1 MPIFRFHWV
10 STACYHVGSPTI
22 MEILVNTGRLK
33 SCIGELVFQILFS
46 LPFYFSLSNF
56 PHHLISFLC
65 TSHCSHFLSLLLDYY
80 MSLSFHSPSCL
91 ITFFLY
97 SSLQQPYKFIVAD
110 VAMRENGF
118 CVHLQ
123 TLQIPAALVLN
134 DFTGR
139 RVAASPIILH
149 FSEDLVQFVIIFLT
163 LHFFFILLLNY
174 FVFFFLFTFY
184 FSLCNITL

>member
-1 MPIFRFHWV
+1 MLDHQLLWK
-10 STACYHVGSPTI
+10 YWK
-22 MEILVNTGRLK
+22 ILEDSLK

-56 PHHLISFLC
+56 PHHLISQQFSL
-65 TSHCSHFLSLLLDYY
+65 HLPLFPLFLSLLLDYY

-118 CVHLQ
+118 WVSSNPTNPCCFSPKWLYRKESGCKPHISTLFWRFSAVRDYFPYFAFLFSIAPKLLCV
-123 TLQIPAALVLN
+123 
-134 DFTGR
+134 
-139 RVAASPIILH
+139 ILS
-149 FSEDLVQFVIIFLT
+149 FY
-163 LHFFFILLLNY
+163 LLL
-174 FVFFFLFTFY
+174 
-184 FSLCNITL
+184 FSL

>member
-1 MPIFRFHWV
+1 MLDHQLLWK
-10 STACYHVGSPTI
+10 YWK
-22 MEILVNTGRLK
+22 ILEDSLK

-56 PHHLISFLC
+56 PHHLISQQFSL
-65 TSHCSHFLSLLLDYY
+65 HLPLFPLFLSLLLDYY

-139 RVAASPIILH
+139 RVVASPIFLH

-163 LHFFFILLLNY
+163 LHFFFLLLLNY
-174 FVFFFLFTFY
+174 FVLFFLFTFY

>member
-1 MPIFRFHWV
+1 MLDHQLLWK
-10 STACYHVGSPTI
+10 YWK
-22 MEILVNTGRLK
+22 ILEDSLK

-56 PHHLISFLC
+56 PHHLISQQFSL
-65 TSHCSHFLSLLLDYY
+65 HFPLFPLFLSLLLDYY

-163 LHFFFILLLNY
+163 LHFFFLLLLNY

>member
-1 MPIFRFHWV
+1 MLSCWI
-10 STACYHVGSPTI
+10 TNYYG
-22 MEILVNTGRLK
+22 NTGKYWKTEKLHWWTCL
-33 SCIGELVFQILFS
+33 SNTFFFTFLFFS
-46 LPFYFSLSNF
+46 LKFPSSSN
-56 PHHLISFLC
+56 LISLHFPLFPL
-65 TSHCSHFLSLLLDYY
+65 FLSLLLDYY

-110 VAMRENGF
+110 VAMRENRF

-163 LHFFFILLLNY
+163 LHFFFLLLLNY